1 MVNSDMLF
9 PVIPR
14 DNRPPLPQ
22 EEAKV
27 REVDK
32 EAKLRQLSD
41 EEQELKPE
49 EREAHQEHKHGHR
62 EEEKEALSE
71 HAEHED
77 AADADVITKDDQ
89 GRKHIDCFM

>member
-49 EREAHQEHKHGHR
+49 EREAHQEQHQKQD
-62 EEEKEALSE
+62 KEAKDDQP
-71 HAEHED
+71 EHEE
-77 AADADVITKDDQ
+77 AADADLVTEDEK
-89 GRKHIDCFM
+89 GRKHIDCYM